1 MKIYITS
8 NIPIATLR
16 EKYTHGP
23 PADFLLDDLI
33 ELSQRNDTNI
43 VNDLEIAINQ
53 LKSKRIKFIY
63 EIEIK
68 EIENA
73 GII

>member
-1 MKIYITS
+1 MKVFLTS

-16 EKYTHGP
+16 EKYSHGA

-43 VNDLEIAINQ
+43 VNDLNIALDQ
-53 LKSKRIKFIY
+53 LKNKKIKFIY
-63 EIEIK
+63 ELEIK
-68 EIENA
+68 ELLY
-73 GII
+73 